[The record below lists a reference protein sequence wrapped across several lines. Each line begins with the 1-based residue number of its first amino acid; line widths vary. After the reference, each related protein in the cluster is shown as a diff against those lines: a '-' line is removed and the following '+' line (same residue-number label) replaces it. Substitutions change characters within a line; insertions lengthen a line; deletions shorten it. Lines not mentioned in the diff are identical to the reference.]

1 LIEYQT
7 GDMNKWVEKTPPSNS
22 EPCLVLLAQDEST
35 AQQNDG
41 KKQAGFTKES
51 MH

>member
-1 LIEYQT
+1 
-7 GDMNKWVEKTPPSNS
+7 MNKRVEKTPPSNS
-22 EPCLVLLAQDEST
+22 EPWLILFAQDESM

-41 KKQAGFTKES
+41 KKQAGFMKVS